1 MRPHLT
7 LLYEYK
13 KIKNKQW
20 PAGRCAFRMVRRPN
34 GNILLASDGLSD
46 PFDDLTLGEFCQR
59 KMERGGWKRALCF
72 PLDGRRL
79 PRRGT
84 RGEGAEKRLESIP
97 FAPLPLSLER
107 RRFSTSPSSSHF
119 LFLTRFPPPPPT
131 PPPPNTHTHKRTHQ
145 NQTGDGNVNGFGL
158 EFYIEAPASEFG
170 DAADAAASG
179 FGGPSTASP
188 SASSGSGPTLHAA
201 KASWQFQL
209 LYTVAQL
216 AAGHGGIRA
225 IMDEMR
231 LLSTEAE
238 GVAGAMPAEAAS
250 PPPSASAVVTPA
262 GRVGALLGLR
272 ADALAGGAE
281 SDGRAPPPPDRI
293 PSMPLTDVLLVNVK
307 LLTLGELGLITERGA
322 QGRAALDAA
331 FRGAG
336 RLVSSL
342 TRPSVV

>member
-1 MRPHLT
+1 MS
-7 LLYEYK
+7 
-13 KIKNKQW
+13 
-20 PAGRCAFRMVRRPN
+20 FVRERWREEG
-34 GNILLASDGLSD
+34 GNEL
-46 PFDDLTLGEFCQR
+46 
-59 KMERGGWKRALCF
+59 LCF

-84 RGEGAEKRLESIP
+84 RGTARRNGSNP
-97 FAPLPLSLER
+97 FHSLLSLSLSNDDASRPLPLLL
-107 RRFSTSPSSSHF
+107 TSSSS
-119 LFLTRFPPPPPT
+119 LAFPRPRLP

>member
-1 MRPHLT
+1 MGTST
-7 LLYEYK
+7 LPSV
-13 KIKNKQW
+13 Q
-20 PAGRCAFRMVRRPN
+20 CA
-34 GNILLASDGLSD
+34 
-46 PFDDLTLGEFCQR
+46 
-59 KMERGGWKRALCF
+59 
-72 PLDGRRL
+72 
-79 PRRGT
+79 RRGLPG
-84 RGEGAEKRLESIP
+84 GERDASETVREIHALH
-97 FAPLPLSLER
+97 
-107 RRFSTSPSSSHF
+107 RFSTTTTMTTTTLSNLLLRF
-119 LFLTRFPPPPPT
+119 LLLLHPHSLPHLLHLLLLLPRLSFFLKT
-131 PPPPNTHTHKRTHQ
+131 
-145 NQTGDGNVNGFGL
+145 TGDGNVNGFGL

-170 DAADAAASG
+170 DAADAAAAG
-179 FGGPSTASP
+179 FGPSTSSP
-188 SASSGSGPTLHAA
+188 PSSGSGPTLHAA

-238 GVAGAMPAEAAS
+238 GVAGAMPPSSSSSS
-250 PPPSASAVVTPA
+250 PDDPSPNAVVTPA

-293 PSMPLTDVLLVNVK
+293 PGMPLTDVLLVNVK

-322 QGRAALDAA
+322 AGRAALDQA

-342 TRPSVV
+342 ARPGVV

>member
-1 MRPHLT
+1 MEESERLSVCSKRERT
-7 LLYEYK
+7 AQRDRGRKAKARKGASRFLL
-13 KIKNKQW
+13 
-20 PAGRCAFRMVRRPN
+20 
-34 GNILLASDGLSD
+34 LLL
-46 PFDDLTLGEFCQR
+46 P
-59 KMERGGWKRALCF
+59 
-72 PLDGRRL
+72 L
-79 PRRGT
+79 PRRSLALLDLFL
-84 RGEGAEKRLESIP
+84 RP
-97 FAPLPLSLER
+97 PLPPSLTR
-107 RRFSTSPSSSHF
+107 SSPSQLS
-119 LFLTRFPPPPPT
+119 P
-131 PPPPNTHTHKRTHQ
+131 
-145 NQTGDGNVNGFGL
+145 GDGNVNGFGL

-170 DAADAAASG
+170 DAADAA
-179 FGGPSTASP
+179 FPSTSGAFP
-188 SASSGSGPTLHAA
+188 PPSSGSGPTLHAA

-238 GVAGAMPAEAAS
+238 GVAGAMQAS
-250 PPPSASAVVTPA
+250 PPSPSGSSPSPASNVVTAA

-293 PSMPLTDVLLVNVK
+293 PGMPLTDVLLVNVK

-322 QGRAALDAA
+322 AGRAALDAA

-342 TRPSVV
+342 ARPSVV

>member
-1 MRPHLT
+1 
-7 LLYEYK
+7 
-13 KIKNKQW
+13 
-20 PAGRCAFRMVRRPN
+20 
-34 GNILLASDGLSD
+34 
-46 PFDDLTLGEFCQR
+46 
-59 KMERGGWKRALCF
+59 
-72 PLDGRRL
+72 
-79 PRRGT
+79 
-84 RGEGAEKRLESIP
+84 
-97 FAPLPLSLER
+97 
-107 RRFSTSPSSSHF
+107 
-119 LFLTRFPPPPPT
+119 
-131 PPPPNTHTHKRTHQ
+131 
-145 NQTGDGNVNGFGL
+145 
-158 EFYIEAPASEFG
+158 
-170 DAADAAASG
+170 
-179 FGGPSTASP
+179 
-188 SASSGSGPTLHAA
+188 
-201 KASWQFQL
+201 
-209 LYTVAQL
+209 
-216 AAGHGGIRA
+216 
-225 IMDEMR
+225 MDEMR

>member
-1 MRPHLT
+1 
-7 LLYEYK
+7 
-13 KIKNKQW
+13 
-20 PAGRCAFRMVRRPN
+20 MVRRPN

-59 KMERGGWKRALCF
+59 KMERGGWKRA
-72 PLDGRRL
+72 PLLSIGREEAAQTWNKGGRR
-79 PRRGT
+79 
-84 RGEGAEKRLESIP
+84 GETARVHSIRSSP
-97 FAPLPLSLER
+97 SLSRTTTLLDLSLFFSLPLPHSLS
-107 RRFSTSPSSSHF
+107 TAPAY
-119 LFLTRFPPPPPT
+119 

>member
-1 MRPHLT
+1 MR
-7 LLYEYK
+7 
-13 KIKNKQW
+13 
-20 PAGRCAFRMVRRPN
+20 RRR
-34 GNILLASDGLSD
+34 
-46 PFDDLTLGEFCQR
+46 Q
-59 KMERGGWKRALCF
+59 
-72 PLDGRRL
+72 
-79 PRRGT
+79 
-84 RGEGAEKRLESIP
+84 
-97 FAPLPLSLER
+97 R
-107 RRFSTSPSSSHF
+107 RRFPLLLLSTSSTLPFPSLSHFAFPLPPPHPSSP
-119 LFLTRFPPPPPT
+119 RA
-131 PPPPNTHTHKRTHQ
+131 
-145 NQTGDGNVNGFGL
+145 GDGNVNGFGL

-238 GVAGAMPAEAAS
+238 GVAGAMPASAAS
-250 PPPSASAVVTPA
+250 VSSSASTNPASASSPSPNAVVTAA

-293 PSMPLTDVLLVNVK
+293 PGMPLTDVLLVNVK

-322 QGRAALDAA
+322 AGRAALDAA

-342 TRPSVV
+342 ARPSVV

>member
-1 MRPHLT
+1 
-7 LLYEYK
+7 
-13 KIKNKQW
+13 
-20 PAGRCAFRMVRRPN
+20 MVRRPN
-34 GNILLASDGLSD
+34 GDILLASDGLSD
-46 PFDDLTLGEFCQR
+46 PFDDLTLGESCER
-59 KMERGGWKRALCF
+59 KEW
-72 PLDGRRL
+72 
-79 PRRGT
+79 T
-84 RGEGAEKRLESIP
+84 SV
-97 FAPLPLSLER
+97 PLSLSMHGVEGR
-107 RRFSTSPSSSHF
+107 AKRWETSSDPFQPLLSSTTTTTLLSTSPASPLPFSLAS
-119 LFLTRFPPPPPT
+119 PPPPHPEPRHFPT
-131 PPPPNTHTHKRTHQ
+131 KK
-145 NQTGDGNVNGFGL
+145 TGDGNVNGFGL

-179 FGGPSTASP
+179 FGPSTSSSAASP
-188 SASSGSGPTLHAA
+188 SSGSGPTLHAA

-238 GVAGAMPAEAAS
+238 GVAGAMPA
-250 PPPSASAVVTPA
+250 SASSSSPDNPSPNAVVTPA

-272 ADALAGGAE
+272 ADASAGGAE

-293 PSMPLTDVLLVNVK
+293 PGTPLTDVLLVNVK

-322 QGRAALDAA
+322 AGRAALDQA

-342 TRPSVV
+342 ARPSVVS

>member
-1 MRPHLT
+1 MR
-7 LLYEYK
+7 
-13 KIKNKQW
+13 
-20 PAGRCAFRMVRRPN
+20 RRR
-34 GNILLASDGLSD
+34 
-46 PFDDLTLGEFCQR
+46 Q
-59 KMERGGWKRALCF
+59 
-72 PLDGRRL
+72 
-79 PRRGT
+79 
-84 RGEGAEKRLESIP
+84 
-97 FAPLPLSLER
+97 R
-107 RRFSTSPSSSHF
+107 RRFPLLLLSTSSTLPFPSLSHFAFPLPPPHPSSP
-119 LFLTRFPPPPPT
+119 RA
-131 PPPPNTHTHKRTHQ
+131 
-145 NQTGDGNVNGFGL
+145 GDGNVNGFGL

-170 DAADAAASG
+170 DAADEG
-179 FGGPSTASP
+179 FGPSTSSSSA

-238 GVAGAMPAEAAS
+238 GVAGAMPSAAAS
-250 PPPSASAVVTPA
+250 VSSSASTNPASASSPSPNAVVTAA

-293 PSMPLTDVLLVNVK
+293 PGMPLTDVLLVNVK

-322 QGRAALDAA
+322 AGRAALDAA

-342 TRPSVV
+342 ARPSVV